1 MVKNL
6 YIELVLHNLTLLK
19 YIRIKA
25 IVTVNGL
32 VFSLFVPYFFLFFFL
47 LPEIHALLNHP
58 LGLKPRGS
66 DLIKACSV
74 VDLRL

>member
-32 VFSLFVPYFFLFFFL
+32 VFSLFVPFFFFL
-47 LPEIHALLNHP
+47 LPEIHALLNHHF
-58 LGLKPRGS
+58 GLKPRGS